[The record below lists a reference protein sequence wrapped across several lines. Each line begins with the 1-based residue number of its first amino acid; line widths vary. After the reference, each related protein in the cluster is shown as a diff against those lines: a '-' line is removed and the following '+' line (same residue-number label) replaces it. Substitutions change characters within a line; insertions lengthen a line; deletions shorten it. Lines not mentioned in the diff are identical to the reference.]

1 MRNLARNTEK
11 EAIMIAFR
19 SCGSRLKKIVLSLS
33 CGLILNL
40 GFSSQS
46 SQTPGKDA
54 PSPKQKALFEKLH
67 VLEAWQLTKG
77 SPDVLVGVID
87 NGFDFFHPDLKER
100 LIPGFYAPGG
110 FHTEVYDNMAHGT
123 CVASIIA
130 AKGGQGSEMIGLAP
144 ECRFLTASLGM
155 IEQKLLKLLKELQK
169 KSPNAG
175 MAEFQ
180 KEMAKHADELK
191 KLGEEW
197 TSYQALSTAESIRYL
212 TDHGV
217 KVINFSGLM
226 RKSLVQ
232 SAEAWDRL
240 QDAFQYASNK
250 GVLIVIGAGNN
261 AQACE
266 DYPGDEHS
274 TIVVGASSLNDE
286 RWEEVK
292 EVMGQK
298 IKQGSNFGKRLTVM
312 APAENI
318 MVCVPHDKR
327 FYASLDGPSGP
338 TNEEFKGV
346 YEVMPMGATSI
357 ATPIVTSL
365 AALVFSLK
373 PDLDGKSVMEL
384 IKKGCDDIGE
394 KGFDIY
400 TGYGRVNFLKTLQL
414 AKDIS
419 R

>member
-1 MRNLARNTEK
+1 
-11 EAIMIAFR
+11 MIGFQSFR
-19 SCGSRLKKIVLSLS
+19 KSLKFIVLPVSM
-33 CGLILNL
+33 GLLLTL
-40 GFSSQS
+40 GFSAPSG
-46 SQTPGKDA
+46 QTQGKDA
-54 PSPKQKALFEKLH
+54 PFPKQKALFEKLH
-67 VLEAWQLTKG
+67 VLEAWKLTKG

-130 AKGGQGSEMIGLAP
+130 AKGGQGGEMIGLAP
-144 ECRFLTASLGM
+144 ECKILTASLGM
-155 IEQKLLKLLKELQK
+155 IEHKLLKLQKELQR

-175 MAEFQ
+175 MAELQ
-180 KEMAKHADELK
+180 KEMMKHLDELK
-191 KLGEEW
+191 KLGLEW
-197 TSYQALSTAESIRYL
+197 TSYMALSTADSIQYL

-217 KVINFSGLM
+217 KVINYSGLM

-232 SAEAWDRL
+232 SAAAWEKL
-240 QDAFQYASNK
+240 QEAFQYAATK
-250 GVLIVIGAGNN
+250 GVLIVSGAGNN
-261 AQACE
+261 AQTCE
-266 DYPGDEHS
+266 DYPGDENS
-274 TIVVGASSLNDE
+274 TIVVGAVRLNDE
-286 RWEEVK
+286 RWEELT

-298 IKQGSNFGKRLTVM
+298 FKQGSNFGKRLTVM

-318 MVCVPHDKR
+318 IVCVPHDKR
-327 FYASLDGPSGP
+327 FYASADGPAGATS
-338 TNEEFKGV
+338 EEFKGI
-346 YEVMPMGATSI
+346 YEVMPMGATSL

-373 PDLDGKSVMEL
+373 PDLDGKSVIEL

-414 AKDIS
+414 AKEIS

>member
-1 MRNLARNTEK
+1 M
-11 EAIMIAFR
+11 
-19 SCGSRLKKIVLSLS
+19 SLS
-33 CGLILNL
+33 CGLILSL

-46 SQTPGKDA
+46 SQTPGKDI
-54 PSPKQKALFEKLH
+54 PFPKQKVLFEKLH
-67 VLEAWQLTKG
+67 ILEAWQLTKG

-110 FHTEVYDNMAHGT
+110 YHTEVYDNMAHGT

-144 ECRFLTASLGM
+144 ECKLLTASLGM
-155 IEQKLLKLLKELQK
+155 IEHKLLKLLKELQQ

-175 MAEFQ
+175 MAELQ
-180 KEMAKHADELK
+180 KEMMKHADELK

-212 TDHGV
+212 ADHGA

-240 QDAFQYASNK
+240 QDAFQYASTK

-261 AQACE
+261 AQASE
-266 DYPGDEHS
+266 DYPGDENS
-274 TIVVGASSLNDE
+274 TIVVGASSLNDK
-286 RWEEVK
+286 RWEEEK
-292 EVMGQK
+292 EYMGQK

-318 MVCVPHDKR
+318 IVCVPHDKR
-327 FYASLDGPSGP
+327 FYASADGPAGATS
-338 TNEEFKGV
+338 EEFKGI
-346 YEVMPMGATSI
+346 YEVMPTGATSC

-365 AALVFSLK
+365 AALVYCLR
-373 PDLDGKSVMEL
+373 PDLDVKSAVEL

-414 AKDIS
+414 AKEIS

>member
-1 MRNLARNTEK
+1 
-11 EAIMIAFR
+11 
-19 SCGSRLKKIVLSLS
+19 
-33 CGLILNL
+33 
-40 GFSSQS
+40 
-46 SQTPGKDA
+46 
-54 PSPKQKALFEKLH
+54 
-67 VLEAWQLTKG
+67 
-77 SPDVLVGVID
+77 
-87 NGFDFFHPDLKER
+87 
-100 LIPGFYAPGG
+100 
-110 FHTEVYDNMAHGT
+110 MAHGT

-144 ECRFLTASLGM
+144 ECRVLTASLGM
-155 IEQKLLKLLKELQK
+155 IEQKLLKLLKELKQ

-175 MAEFQ
+175 MAELQ
-180 KEMAKHADELK
+180 KEMIKHAEELK

-226 RKSLVQ
+226 RKSLVP
-232 SAEAWDRL
+232 SAQAWDKL
-240 QDAFQYASNK
+240 QEAFKYASNK
-250 GVLIVIGAGNN
+250 GVLIVSGAGNN
-261 AQACE
+261 AQVSE
-266 DYPGDEHS
+266 DYPGDEKS
-274 TIVVGASSLNDE
+274 TIVVGAARLNDE
-286 RWEEVK
+286 RWEELT
-292 EVMGQK
+292 EIMGQK

-318 MVCVPHDKR
+318 IVCVPHDKR
-327 FYASLDGPSGP
+327 FYASADGPAGATS
-338 TNEEFKGV
+338 EEFKGI
-346 YEVMPMGATSI
+346 YEVMPMGATSL

-365 AALVFSLK
+365 AALIFSLR

-414 AKDIS
+414 AKEIS

>member
-1 MRNLARNTEK
+1 
-11 EAIMIAFR
+11 MIRFQSFR
-19 SCGSRLKKIVLSLS
+19 KSLKIIIPPVSL
-33 CGLILNL
+33 GFLLTL
-40 GFSSQS
+40 GFSAPSGQA
-46 SQTPGKDA
+46 QGKDT
-54 PSPKQKALFEKLH
+54 PFPKQKALFEKLH

-100 LIPGFYAPGG
+100 MIPGFYAPGG

-130 AKGGQGSEMIGLAP
+130 AKGGQGGEMIGLAP
-144 ECRFLTASLGM
+144 ECKILTASLGM
-155 IEQKLLKLLKELQK
+155 IEHKLLKLQKELQRR
-169 KSPNAG
+169 SPNAG
-175 MAEFQ
+175 MAELQ
-180 KEMAKHADELK
+180 KEMMKHQDELK
-191 KLGEEW
+191 KLGLEW
-197 TSYQALSTAESIRYL
+197 TSYMALSTADSIRYL

-226 RKSLVQ
+226 RKSLVP
-232 SAEAWDRL
+232 SAGAWEKL
-240 QDAFQYASNK
+240 QEAFQYAATK
-250 GVLIVIGAGNN
+250 GVLIVSGAGNN

-266 DYPGDEHS
+266 DYPGDENS
-274 TIVVGASSLNDE
+274 TIVVGASSLNDA
-286 RWEEVK
+286 RWEEEK
-292 EVMGQK
+292 EYIGQK

-318 MVCVPHDKR
+318 IVCVPHDKR
-327 FYASLDGPSGP
+327 FYASADGPAGATS
-338 TNEEFKGV
+338 EEFKGI
-346 YEVMPMGATSI
+346 YEVIPMGATSL

-373 PDLDGKSVMEL
+373 PDLDGKSAMEL
-384 IKKGCDDIGE
+384 IKKGCDDIGD

-414 AKDIS
+414 VKEIS

>member
-1 MRNLARNTEK
+1 M
-11 EAIMIAFR
+11 
-19 SCGSRLKKIVLSLS
+19 SLKKIVLPISL
-33 CGLILNL
+33 GLLLSL
-40 GFSSQS
+40 GFSAQS
-46 SQTPGKDA
+46 DQMQGKDI
-54 PSPKQKALFEKLH
+54 PFPKQKALFEKLH

-77 SPDVLVGVID
+77 SADVLVGVID

-110 FHTEVYDNMAHGT
+110 YHTEVYDNMAHGT

-144 ECRFLTASLGM
+144 ECRVLTASLGM
-155 IEQKLLKLLKELQK
+155 IEQKLLKLLKELKQ

-175 MAEFQ
+175 MAELQ
-180 KEMAKHADELK
+180 KEMIKHAEELK

-226 RKSLVQ
+226 RKSLVP
-232 SAEAWDRL
+232 SAQAWDKL
-240 QDAFQYASNK
+240 QEAFKYASNK
-250 GVLIVIGAGNN
+250 GVLIVSGAGNN
-261 AQACE
+261 AQVSE
-266 DYPGDEHS
+266 DYPGDEKS
-274 TIVVGASSLNDE
+274 TIVVGAARLNDE
-286 RWEEVK
+286 RWEELT
-292 EVMGQK
+292 EIMGQK

-318 MVCVPHDKR
+318 IVCVPHDKR
-327 FYASLDGPSGP
+327 FYASADGPAGATS
-338 TNEEFKGV
+338 EEFKGI
-346 YEVMPMGATSI
+346 YEVMPMGATSL

-365 AALVFSLK
+365 AALIFSLR

-414 AKDIS
+414 AKESS

>member
-1 MRNLARNTEK
+1 
-11 EAIMIAFR
+11 MIGFQSFR
-19 SCGSRLKKIVLSLS
+19 KSLKFIVLPVSM
-33 CGLILNL
+33 GLLLTL
-40 GFSSQS
+40 GFSAPSG
-46 SQTPGKDA
+46 QTQGKDT
-54 PSPKQKALFEKLH
+54 PFPKQKALFEKLH

-110 FHTEVYDNMAHGT
+110 YHTEVLDNMAHGT

-144 ECRFLTASLGM
+144 ECKVLTASLGM
-155 IEQKLLKLLKELQK
+155 IEHKLLKLLKELQQ

-180 KEMAKHADELK
+180 KEMAKHAEELK

-217 KVINFSGLM
+217 KVINFSGLIG
-226 RKSLVQ
+226 KSLVP
-232 SAEAWDRL
+232 SAQAWNRL
-240 QDAFQYASNK
+240 QEAFQYAAGK
-250 GVLIVIGAGNN
+250 GVLLVIGAGNN
-261 AQACE
+261 AQARE
-266 DYPGDEHS
+266 DYPGDEYS
-274 TIVVGASSLNDE
+274 TIVVGAVQLDDA
-286 RWEEVK
+286 RWEEEK
-292 EVMGQK
+292 EYMGQK
-298 IKQGSNFGKRLTVM
+298 IKQGSNYGKRLTVM
-312 APAENI
+312 APVENI
-318 MVCVPHDKR
+318 IVCVPHDKR
-327 FYASLDGPSGP
+327 FYASADGPSGASS
-338 TNEEFKGV
+338 EEFKGI
-346 YEVMPMGATSI
+346 YEVLPMGATSS

-394 KGFDIY
+394 KGFDIN

-414 AKDIS
+414 AKEIS

>member
-1 MRNLARNTEK
+1 MFG
-11 EAIMIAFR
+11 FR
-19 SCGSRLKKIVLSLS
+19 SFNRGFKKILMSLF
-33 CGLILNL
+33 CGLILSL
-40 GFSSQS
+40 GFSSPS
-46 SQTPGKDA
+46 GQTPGKDA
-54 PSPKQKALFEKLH
+54 PFPKQKALFEKLH
-67 VLEAWQLTKG
+67 ILEAWQLTKG

-87 NGFDFFHPDLKER
+87 NGFDFFHPDLKEH

-110 FHTEVYDNMAHGT
+110 YHTEVYDNMAHGT

-144 ECRFLTASLGM
+144 ECRFLTASYGM
-155 IEQKLLKLLKELQK
+155 IEQKLLKLLKELQQ

-175 MAEFQ
+175 MAELQ
-180 KEMAKHADELK
+180 KEMIKHQDELK

-197 TSYQALSTAESIRYL
+197 TSYMALSTAESVRYL
-212 TDHGV
+212 TDHRV
-217 KVINFSGLM
+217 RVINLSGLM
-226 RKSLVQ
+226 RKSLIQ
-232 SAEAWDRL
+232 SAEAWARL
-240 QDAFQYASNK
+240 QDAFQYASDK
-250 GVLIVIGAGNN
+250 GVLVVIGAGNN

-266 DYPGDEHS
+266 DYPGEEYS
-274 TIVVGASSLNDE
+274 TIVVGASRLNDE
-286 RWEEVK
+286 RWEEEK
-292 EVMGQK
+292 EYMGQK

-318 MVCVPHDKR
+318 IVCVPHDRR
-327 FYASLDGPSGP
+327 FYASEDGPTGASK
-338 TNEEFKGV
+338 EEFKGI
-346 YEVMPMGATSI
+346 YEVMPTGATSC

-365 AALVFSLK
+365 AALIFSLK

-384 IKKGCDDIGE
+384 IKKGSDDIGE

-414 AKDIS
+414 AKEFS

>member
-1 MRNLARNTEK
+1 
-11 EAIMIAFR
+11 MIGFQ
-19 SCGSRLKKIVLSLS
+19 SFWMSLKRIVLPISL
-33 CGLILNL
+33 GLLLSL
-40 GFSSQS
+40 GFSAQS
-46 SQTPGKDA
+46 GQIQGKDT
-54 PSPKQKALFEKLH
+54 PFPKQKALFEKLH

-110 FHTEVYDNMAHGT
+110 YHTEVYDNMAHGT

-130 AKGGQGSEMIGLAP
+130 AKGGQGSEMMGLAP
-144 ECRFLTASLGM
+144 ECKVLTASLGM
-155 IEQKLLKLLKELQK
+155 IEHKLLKLLKELQQ

-175 MAEFQ
+175 MAELQ
-180 KEMAKHADELK
+180 KEMIKHADELK

-197 TSYQALSTAESIRYL
+197 TSYMALSTADSIRYL

-217 KVINFSGLM
+217 KVINYSGLM

-232 SAEAWDRL
+232 SAGAWGKL
-240 QDAFQYASNK
+240 QEAFQYAATK
-250 GVLIVIGAGNN
+250 GVLIVSGAGNN

-266 DYPGDEHS
+266 DYPGDENS
-274 TIVVGASSLNDE
+274 TIVVGASSLNDA
-286 RWEEVK
+286 RWEEEK
-292 EVMGQK
+292 EYMGQK

-318 MVCVPHDKR
+318 IVCVPHDKR
-327 FYASLDGPSGP
+327 FYASADGPAGATS
-338 TNEEFKGV
+338 EEFKGI
-346 YEVMPMGATSI
+346 YEVMPMGATSL

-365 AALVFSLK
+365 AGLVFSLK

-384 IKKGCDDIGE
+384 IKKGCDDIGD

-414 AKDIS
+414 VKEIS

>member
-1 MRNLARNTEK
+1 MFGFQS
-11 EAIMIAFR
+11 FR
-19 SCGSRLKKIVLSLS
+19 KSLKFSVLPVSL
-33 CGLILNL
+33 GLLLTL
-40 GFSSQS
+40 GFSAQS
-46 SQTPGKDA
+46 GQIQGKDT
-54 PSPKQKALFEKLH
+54 PFPKQKALFEKLH

-77 SPDVLVGVID
+77 SPDILVGVID

-110 FHTEVYDNMAHGT
+110 YHTEVYDNMAHGT

-130 AKGGQGSEMIGLAP
+130 AKGGQESEMMGLAP
-144 ECRFLTASLGM
+144 GCKILTASSGM
-155 IEQKLLKLLKELQK
+155 IEHKLLKLQKELQR

-175 MAEFQ
+175 MADLQ
-180 KEMAKHADELK
+180 KEMMKHMDEIK
-191 KLGEEW
+191 KFGQEW
-197 TSYQALSTAESIRYL
+197 TSYQASSTAAAIRYL
-212 TDHGV
+212 TDRGI

-226 RKSLVQ
+226 RKSLIQ
-232 SAEAWDRL
+232 SAEAWDEL
-240 QDAFQYASNK
+240 QEAFQHASDK

-266 DYPGDEHS
+266 DYPGDENS
-274 TIVVGASSLNDE
+274 TLVVGASSLNDE
-286 RWEEVK
+286 RWEELK

-298 IKQGSNFGKRLTVM
+298 FKQGSNFGKRLTVM

-318 MVCVPHDKR
+318 IVCVPHDKR
-327 FYASLDGPSGP
+327 FYASADGPAGATS
-338 TNEEFKGV
+338 EEFKGI
-346 YEVMPMGATSI
+346 YEVMPTGATSC

-373 PDLDGKSVMEL
+373 PDLNGTSVIEL

-414 AKDIS
+414 AQEIS

>member
-1 MRNLARNTEK
+1 MFGFQS
-11 EAIMIAFR
+11 FR
-19 SCGSRLKKIVLSLS
+19 ISLKKIVLPISL
-33 CGLILNL
+33 GLLLSL
-40 GFSSQS
+40 GFSSPS
-46 SQTPGKDA
+46 GQTQGKDT
-54 PSPKQKALFEKLH
+54 PFPKQKALFEKLH

-110 FHTEVYDNMAHGT
+110 YHTEVYDNMAHGT

-130 AKGGQGSEMIGLAP
+130 AKGGPGSEMIGLAP
-144 ECRFLTASLGM
+144 ECKFLAASLGM
-155 IEQKLLKLLKELQK
+155 IEQKLLKLLKELQQ

-175 MAEFQ
+175 MAELQ
-180 KEMAKHADELK
+180 KEMIKHADELK

-197 TSYQALSTAESIRYL
+197 TSYQAISTAESIRYL
-212 TDHGV
+212 ADHGV

-232 SAEAWDRL
+232 SAEAWEKL
-240 QDAFQYASNK
+240 QEAFKYASNK

-261 AQACE
+261 AQASE
-266 DYPGDEHS
+266 DYPGDENS
-274 TIVVGASSLNDE
+274 TIVVGASSLNDK
-286 RWEEVK
+286 RWEEEK
-292 EVMGQK
+292 EYMGQK
-298 IKQGSNFGKRLTVM
+298 IKQGSNFGKKLTVM

-318 MVCVPHDKR
+318 IVCVPHDKR
-327 FYASLDGPSGP
+327 FYASLDGPSGA
-338 TNEEFKGV
+338 TSEEFKGI
-346 YEVMPMGATSI
+346 YEVMPTGATSC

-365 AALVFSLK
+365 AALIFSLK
-373 PDLDGKSVMEL
+373 PDLDGKSVIEL

-414 AKDIS
+414 AKEIS

>member
-1 MRNLARNTEK
+1 MFGFQS
-11 EAIMIAFR
+11 FR
-19 SCGSRLKKIVLSLS
+19 KSLKFSVLPVSLE
-33 CGLILNL
+33 LLLTL
-40 GFSSQS
+40 GFSAQS
-46 SQTPGKDA
+46 GQILGKDT
-54 PSPKQKALFEKLH
+54 PFPKQKALFEKLH

-110 FHTEVYDNMAHGT
+110 YHTEVYDNMAHGT

-130 AKGGQGSEMIGLAP
+130 AKGGQESEMMGLAP
-144 ECRFLTASLGM
+144 GCKILTASSGM
-155 IEQKLLKLLKELQK
+155 IEHKLLKLQKELQR

-175 MAEFQ
+175 MAELQ
-180 KEMAKHADELK
+180 KEMMKHLDEIK
-191 KLGEEW
+191 KFGLEW
-197 TSYQALSTAESIRYL
+197 TSYQVSSTAAAIRYL
-212 TDHGV
+212 TDRGV

-226 RKSLVQ
+226 RKSLIQ
-232 SAEAWDRL
+232 SAEAWDEL
-240 QDAFQYASNK
+240 QEAFQHASDK

-266 DYPGDEHS
+266 DYPGDENS
-274 TIVVGASSLNDE
+274 TIVVGASNLNDE
-286 RWEEVK
+286 RWEELK

-298 IKQGSNFGKRLTVM
+298 FKQGSNFGKRLSVM

-318 MVCVPHDKR
+318 IVCVPHDKR
-327 FYASLDGPSGP
+327 FYASADGPAGA
-338 TNEEFKGV
+338 TNEEFKAI
-346 YEVMPMGATSI
+346 YEVMPTGATSC

-373 PDLDGKSVMEL
+373 PELSGKSAIEF

-414 AKDIS
+414 AQEIS

>member
-1 MRNLARNTEK
+1 M
-11 EAIMIAFR
+11 
-19 SCGSRLKKIVLSLS
+19 SGSRSFSKDLIRTVLPMFLGSLLTL
-33 CGLILNL
+33 GL
-40 GFSSQS
+40 SAQS
-46 SQTPGKDA
+46 GQIPGKDT
-54 PSPKQKALFEKLH
+54 PFPKQKALFEKLH

-77 SPDVLVGVID
+77 SADVLVGVID

-110 FHTEVYDNMAHGT
+110 YHTEVYDNMAHGT

-130 AKGGQGSEMIGLAP
+130 AKGGQGSEMMGLAP
-144 ECRFLTASLGM
+144 ECRVLTASLGM
-155 IEQKLLKLLKELQK
+155 IEQKLLKLLKELQQ

-180 KEMAKHADELK
+180 KEMARHADELK

-197 TSYQALSTAESIRYL
+197 TSYQAVSTAESVRYL

-232 SAEAWDRL
+232 SAAAWDRL
-240 QDAFQYASNK
+240 QEAFQYAATK
-250 GVLIVIGAGNN
+250 GVLIVSGAGNN
-261 AQACE
+261 AQASE
-266 DYPGDEHS
+266 DYPGDEKS
-274 TIVVGASSLNDE
+274 TIVVGAARLNDE
-286 RWEEVK
+286 RWEELT
-292 EVMGQK
+292 EIMGQK

-318 MVCVPHDKR
+318 IVCVPHDKR
-327 FYASLDGPSGP
+327 FYTSEDGPSGASK
-338 TNEEFKGV
+338 EEFKGI
-346 YEVMPMGATSI
+346 YEVMPMGATSL

-365 AALVFSLK
+365 AALVFSLR

-400 TGYGRVNFLKTLQL
+400 TGYGRINFLKTLQL
-414 AKDIS
+414 AKEIS

>member
-1 MRNLARNTEK
+1 MFG
-11 EAIMIAFR
+11 FR
-19 SCGSRLKKIVLSLS
+19 SFRKSLKIIILPVLFGFL
-33 CGLILNL
+33 LTL

-46 SQTPGKDA
+46 AQTPGTDA
-54 PSPKQKALFEKLH
+54 PFPKQKALFEKLH

-87 NGFDFFHPDLKER
+87 NGFDFFHPNLKER

-110 FHTEVYDNMAHGT
+110 YHTEVYDNMAHGT

-130 AKGGQGSEMIGLAP
+130 AKGGQGGEMIGLAP
-144 ECRFLTASLGM
+144 GCKILTASLGM
-155 IEQKLLKLLKELQK
+155 IEQKLLKLLKELKQ

-175 MAEFQ
+175 MAELQ
-180 KEMAKHADELK
+180 KEMIKHAEELK

-232 SAEAWDRL
+232 SAAAWDKL
-240 QDAFQYASNK
+240 QEAFLYAATK
-250 GVLIVIGAGNN
+250 GVLIVSGAGNN
-261 AQACE
+261 AQASE
-266 DYPGDEHS
+266 DYPGDEKS
-274 TIVVGASSLNDE
+274 TIIVGAARLNDE
-286 RWEEVK
+286 RWEELT
-292 EVMGQK
+292 EIMGQK

-318 MVCVPHDKR
+318 IVCVPHDKR
-327 FYASLDGPSGP
+327 FYASADGPAGP
-338 TNEEFKGV
+338 TSEEFKGI
-346 YEVMPMGATSI
+346 YEVMPMGATSL

-365 AALVFSLK
+365 AALIFSLR
-373 PDLDGKSVMEL
+373 PDLDVKSAVEL

-414 AKDIS
+414 AKEIS